1 MKTIAFVGP
10 SGTGKSYRSIFV
22 SRQYNADAII
32 DDGLLISHGKV
43 IAGTSAK
50 KESTR
55 IASVKH
61 ALFMNDSDAKEVKDA
76 LQKSNIKR
84 LMILGTSEK
93 MARQIAGRLG
103 VGPIEQIIR
112 IEDVSTPN
120 EIKTAQNMRI
130 TQGKHVIPVPAPEIK
145 KDFSGYFLHPLRFFQ
160 KNLDTEIDTE
170 ESDKSIVR
178 PSFSYM
184 GDFMISDNVL
194 INMTEYEAKKIEGIY
209 KINSTNIR
217 KTTHGVHLD
226 ISATY
231 VYGCNIFD
239 VSRKLQLIV
248 RKNIE
253 EYTAVNVRRVHIY
266 VKSLYVQD

>member
-10 SGTGKSYRSIFV
+10 SGTGKSYQSIVV
-22 SRQYNADAII
+22 SQRYNADAII

-61 ALFMNDSDAKEVKDA
+61 ALLMNDKDA
-76 LQKSNIKR
+76 DEIKNAIKNSNIEC
-84 LMILGTSEK
+84 LMILGTSQR
-93 MARQIAGRLG
+93 MAQKIASRLD
-103 VGPIEQIIR
+103 VLPITQTIH
-112 IEDVSTPN
+112 IEDVATPD
-120 EIKTAQNMRI
+120 EIKMAQSMRL

-145 KDFSGYFLHPLRFFQ
+145 KDFSGYFLHPFRLFQ
-160 KNLDTEIDTE
+160 KNLGTEDDSV

-184 GDFMISDNVL
+184 GDFIISDNVL
-194 INMTEYEAKKIEGIY
+194 IAITEYEAKKTDGIH

-217 KTTHGVHLD
+217 KSPHGIHFD
-226 ISATY
+226 ISATLN
-231 VYGCNIFD
+231 YGYNLTD
-239 VSRKLQLIV
+239 VLRKFQCTLKQ
-248 RKNIE
+248 NIE
-253 EYTAVNVRRVHIY
+253 EYTSVNVRRVNIY
-266 VKSLYVQD
+266 IKSLYIES